1 MSKAGS
7 ACGSF
12 FVNFIDDQQPRRCF
26 PFPFDLPRAVD
37 FSLVKASLPKRGS

>member
-7 ACGSF
+7 AYGSF
-12 FVNFIDDQQPRRCF
+12 FVNFIYDQLPHRRS